1 MDETITQKNILEAA
15 KLEFLEKGFLA
26 ASLRSI
32 VKNAGV
38 TTGAFYGYYS
48 SKEALF
54 AAIVEP
60 HAAAVMGRFMKAQ
73 EDFAN
78 LPLELQPEQM
88 GTASVDCVSW
98 MIDYVYEHFD
108 IFKLIICH
116 SEGTPY
122 ANFIHTMVEVEVE
135 STFHFIHVLRSLG
148 RQVPDID
155 PQLCHMICSGMFN
168 GLFEMV
174 THDMPV
180 EKAHTYVSQLQEFY
194 TAGWAKLMQL

>member
-1 MDETITQKNILEAA
+1 MYETFTQKRIIDAA
-15 KLEFLEKGFLA
+15 KAEFLEKGFLA
-26 ASLRSI
+26 ASLRNI

-38 TTGAFYGYYS
+38 TTGALYGYYS

-54 AAIVEP
+54 TAIVEP

-78 LPLELQPEQM
+78 LPSEKQPDQM
-88 GTASVDCVSW
+88 GVSSADCISW
-98 MIDYVYEHFD
+98 MIHYVYEHFD
-108 IFKLIICH
+108 VFKLIICC

-122 ANFIHTMVEVEVE
+122 ANFIHTMVEIEVE

-148 RQVPDID
+148 RNVPEID
-155 PQLCHMICSGMFN
+155 SQFCHMICSGMFN

-174 THDMPV
+174 VHDMPI
-180 EKAHTYVSQLQEFY
+180 EKALAYVAQLQEFY
-194 TAGWAKLMQL
+194 TAGWSKLMHL